1 MLWQPAAFVLRAS
14 PAALVLFAS
23 FARASP
29 CLSSAAAVR
38 QEHPRSWP
46 SCTLRA
52 EGYVGVKCRF
62 PTDSAPGRDQTT
74 RQISPAET
82 ATAVR
87 ASTPSTRDPG
97 ISAALVAT
105 NGIGRSRETLS
116 PQDIAIL
123 SREWMFVDRFIFEES
138 YFAGPADS
146 QQAIERFSEAAA
158 RLRMAPYFE
167 ARARASGIQDRLRSR
182 CDARS
187 YTLAHRKTESGK
199 LVFCRFRSSCVRR
212 RGQGCGATARG
223 VAARA

>member
-14 PAALVLFAS
+14 PAALVLIAS

-29 CLSSAAAVR
+29 CLSSPAAVR

-52 EGYVGVKCRF
+52 EGHVGVKCRF

-97 ISAALVAT
+97 TSAVLVAT

-123 SREWMFVDRFIFEES
+123 SLNGCSSIDLSLKRVIS
-138 YFAGPADS
+138 
-146 QQAIERFSEAAA
+146 
-158 RLRMAPYFE
+158 
-167 ARARASGIQDRLRSR
+167 RARPTASRQSNV
-182 CDARS
+182 
-187 YTLAHRKTESGK
+187 
-199 LVFCRFRSSCVRR
+199 LVKPR
-212 RGQGCGATARG
+212 RGSGSPRSWSQ
-223 VAARA
+223 